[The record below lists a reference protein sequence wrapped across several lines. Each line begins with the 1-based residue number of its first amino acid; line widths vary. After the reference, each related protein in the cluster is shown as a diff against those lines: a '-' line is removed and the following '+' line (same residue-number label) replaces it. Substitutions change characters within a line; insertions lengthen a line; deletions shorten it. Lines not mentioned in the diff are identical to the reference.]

1 MRSAPRSA
9 TPIKV
14 TLPHCFGSPSPPPPR
29 RTATLPPGRECG
41 GAPPAVP
48 CGGRS
53 RRGGCPEAPAAVYV
67 RVGVSALS
75 TARFSHGFNIFSQ
88 NVTDGVGPLRYSV
101 ARARVQRCRA
111 CLRARALHIRD
122 HSRWPLAQVRRCRAP
137 LKESI

>member
-14 TLPHCFGSPSPPPPR
+14 TLPPCFGSPSPPPPR
-29 RTATLPPGRECG
+29 RTATLPPGRG
-41 GAPPAVP
+41 GGGPPPAVP
-48 CGGRS
+48 WRGRS
-53 RRGGCPEAPAAVYV
+53 GRGGCPEAPASVYV

-101 ARARVQRCRA
+101 PRACVQRCRA
-111 CLRARALHIRD
+111 CRGAPPRHIRD
-122 HSRWPLAQVRRCRAP
+122 DNWRPSRR
-137 LKESI
+137 